1 MDFQYYYCILKS
13 IIHKFR
19 KKNNNKNLVYKM
31 EKQFTPFNKKV
42 ENNGDISIGWFNEPF
57 EEINLINVLKLNN
70 DKWSLKIINKN

>member
-1 MDFQYYYCILKS
+1 
-13 IIHKFR
+13 
-19 KKNNNKNLVYKM
+19 M